1 MFIQV
6 SQCSAVVTDLIVW
19 IYPRY
24 PSVPTLLV
32 IISGSVRP
40 AWSVKTYLLTSNR
53 HHSKNLRN
61 FYGTLN
67 CWSCGSRG
75 RNTKYRIVRSRVWQC
90 LAGGSILISALVRM
104 NGGLGVVQALCC
116 SQHGWVRPQ
125 SYCLSRDISAFQTFF
140 WTEDSAASDKN
151 IQSKDDSGQ

>member
-1 MFIQV
+1 M
-6 SQCSAVVTDLIVW
+6 QCSGDGFDCLNISQISKCSHAPCYYIWISTPGLISKD
-19 IYPRY
+19 I
-24 PSVPTLLV
+24 
-32 IISGSVRP
+32 
-40 AWSVKTYLLTSNR
+40 LTSSNR

-140 WTEDSAASDKN
+140 STEDSAASDKN